1 MSKKRRTSKPAS
13 SNPASKRRRKAHKQP
28 RGWLWAGLGLAALVV
43 LAAAVLLWPETT
55 SSTEISVSQA
65 YQKYQQGA
73 FFLDVRSQAEWDQ
86 VHIPESTLIPLD
98 EFKNRQNELPRDRD
112 IVVVCLSGQRSKEG
126 MTALQQAGFSR
137 ASCMTGG
144 LTAWKAAGYPLE
156 GSNP

>member
-1 MSKKRRTSKPAS
+1 MLKKRKTSKPAS
-13 SNPASKRRRKAHKQP
+13 SGPTSYQQRKAHKQNLT
-28 RGWLWAGLGLAALVV
+28 WLWVGLGLAAVAILV
-43 LAAAVLLWPETT
+43 AAILLGPKTT
-55 SSTEISVSQA
+55 QSTEISVAQA

-86 VHIPESTLIPLD
+86 VQISKSTLIPLD
-98 EFKNRQNELPRDRD
+98 ELQSRLGELPRDRD
-112 IVVVCLSGQRSKEG
+112 IVVVCKSGVRSKEG
-126 MTALQQAGFSR
+126 MTILLQAGFSR